1 MSQEGVEVL
10 VVGGGPAGIACALT
24 LARAGVEVVVL
35 ERGTYPGA
43 KNVMGGILYRQPT
56 EELVPRFW
64 ERAPLERAIIE
75 QRYLLLTDQDAI
87 GFSYRTPAFGQP
99 PYNAFSVL
107 RAEWDRWFAQQ
118 AEEAGALIA
127 TEVTVEDV
135 LWEDGR
141 VVGVQAGDQGELRA
155 NVVVLA
161 DGANSLLA
169 QKAGLARR
177 DWRPEEQAL
186 VAKELLRLSPEEI
199 DRRFNLPAGM
209 GVAIE
214 AFGAATGGLLGYGFI
229 YTNRETLS
237 VGTGALLSDLIEHEV
252 NVNDLLDRF
261 KRHPAIAPLFAGAE
275 LIEYSAHL
283 IPEGGWRALPWLFGD
298 GVLVV
303 GDAAGFVNPLSR
315 EGSNFAMI
323 SGKLAAETILEAR
336 ADGDY
341 SAASLSRY
349 WEKLERSFILPDL
362 EAIRNVTPF
371 VQARPYLL
379 RDYPVALTE
388 ALRHYLT
395 VDGTPKAEKYASIA
409 SELLRTLRPRRLIG
423 DLISAAISLRR

>member
-1 MSQEGVEVL
+1 MSQERVEVI
-10 VVGGGPAGIACALT
+10 VVGAGPAGIATALT

-35 ERGTYPGA
+35 ERGAYPGA

-56 EELVPRFW
+56 EELVPEFW
-64 ERAPLERAIIE
+64 REAPLERAIIE
-75 QRYLLLTDQDAI
+75 QRYLLLTEEDAI
-87 GFSYRTPAFGQP
+87 GLTYRTPAFGQP

-118 AEEAGALIA
+118 AEAAGAFVA
-127 TEVTVEDV
+127 TGVTVEDL

-141 VVGVQAGDQGELRA
+141 IVGVRAGEQGELYA
-155 NVVVLA
+155 NVVVIA

-169 QKAGLARR
+169 QKAGLTR

-186 VAKELLRLSPEEI
+186 VAKELLRLPAGEI
-199 DRRFNLPAGM
+199 ERRFAVPPGQ

-214 AFGAATGGLLGYGFI
+214 AFGASTGGLLGYGFI

-237 VGTGALLSDLIEHEV
+237 IGTGALLSDLIAHEV
-252 NVNDLLDRF
+252 NVSDLLERF
-261 KRHPAIAPLFAGAE
+261 KRHPAIAPLLEGAE
-275 LIEYSAHL
+275 LVEYSAHL
-283 IPEGGWRALPWLFGD
+283 IPEGGWHALPTLFTD
-298 GVLVV
+298 GALVV

-336 ADGDY
+336 QTGDY
-341 SAASLSRY
+341 SAHALSRY
-349 WEKLERSFILPDL
+349 WEKLEESFILSDL

-371 VQARPYLL
+371 VHARPYLL
-379 RDYPVALTE
+379 RDYPEALSR

-395 VDGTPKAEKYASIA
+395 VDGTPKATKYRAIVH
-409 SELLRTLRPRRLIG
+409 ELLADLQPMRLVR
-423 DLISAAISLRR
+423 DLVAGVRQFWR

>member
-1 MSQEGVEVL
+1 MSQERVEVI
-10 VVGGGPAGIACALT
+10 VVGAGPAGIATALT

-35 ERGTYPGA
+35 ERGAYPGA

-56 EELVPRFW
+56 EELVPEFW
-64 ERAPLERAIIE
+64 REAPLERAIVE
-75 QRYLLLTDQDAI
+75 QRYLLLTEEDAI
-87 GFSYRTPAFGQP
+87 GLTYRTPAFGQP

-107 RAEWDRWFAQQ
+107 RAEWDRWFAQL
-118 AEEAGALIA
+118 AEAAGAFVA
-127 TEVTVEDV
+127 TGVTVEDL

-141 VVGVQAGDQGELRA
+141 IVGVRAGEQGELYA
-155 NVVVLA
+155 NVVVIA

-169 QKAGLARR
+169 QKAGLTR

-186 VAKELLRLSPEEI
+186 VAKELLRLPAGEI
-199 DRRFNLPAGM
+199 ERRFAVPPEQ

-237 VGTGALLSDLIEHEV
+237 IGTGALLSDLIAHEV
-252 NVNDLLDRF
+252 NVSDLLERF
-261 KRHPAIAPLFAGAE
+261 KRHPAIAPLIEGAE
-275 LIEYSAHL
+275 LVEYSAHL
-283 IPEGGWRALPWLFGD
+283 IPEGGWRALPTLFTD
-298 GVLVV
+298 GALVV

-336 ADGDY
+336 QAGEY
-341 SAASLSRY
+341 SVHTLSRY
-349 WEKLERSFILPDL
+349 WEKLEESFILPDL

-371 VQARPYLL
+371 VHARPYLL
-379 RDYPVALTE
+379 RDYPEALSR

-395 VDGTPKAEKYASIA
+395 VDSTPKATKYRAIVH
-409 SELLRTLRPRRLIG
+409 ELLADLQPRRLVR
-423 DLISAAISLRR
+423 DLVAGVQQFLH